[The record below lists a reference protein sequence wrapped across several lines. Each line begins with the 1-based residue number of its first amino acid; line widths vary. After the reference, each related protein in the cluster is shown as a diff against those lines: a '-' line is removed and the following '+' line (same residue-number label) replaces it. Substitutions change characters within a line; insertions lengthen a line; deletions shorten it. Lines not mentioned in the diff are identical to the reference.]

1 MMRYI
6 PISLAAAVFGLAF
19 LTGGSAPTLADKG
32 PVVVE
37 LYTSQGCNSCPP
49 ADAFLGELAKRENII
64 ALSFHV
70 TYWDYLGWKDR
81 FAFKGATKRQRAYS
95 RHFRRGF
102 VYTPQMVIDGQSE
115 VVGTRQFSVNRA
127 IGKAA
132 RRTDKISVTFKKGAD
147 GKLHAVLPM
156 RQTSGAAERA
166 TVWMVLFDRKH
177 VTDIR
182 RGENGGKKLAYHNVV
197 RKLTSLGSWA
207 GKSKSIALPVHAA
220 GPAGRRDGCAVIVQ
234 SNQTG
239 RIIGAAVMPLAQT
252 N

>member
-49 ADAFLGELAKRENII
+49 ADAFLGELAKRENVI

-81 FAFKGATKRQRAYS
+81 FAFKGATKRQRAYG

-115 VVGTRQFSVNRA
+115 VVGSHRGTANRA
-127 IGKAA
+127 INKAA
-132 RRTDKISVTFKKGAD
+132 RRTDKINVAFKKGAD
-147 GKLHAVLPM
+147 GKIHAVLPM

-166 TVWMVLFDRKH
+166 TVWFVLFDKRH
-177 VTDIR
+177 TTDIK
-182 RGENGGKKLAYHNVV
+182 RGENGGRKLTYHNVV
-197 RKLTSLGSWA
+197 RTLTELGNWN
-207 GKSKSIALPVHAA
+207 GEKKSIALPVDAP

-239 RIIGAAVMPLAQT
+239 RILGAAVMPLAQT

>member
-1 MMRYI
+1 MIRYI

-37 LYTSQGCNSCPP
+37 LYTSQGCSSCPP
-49 ADAFLGELAKRENII
+49 ADAYLGELAKRENII

-81 FAFKGATKRQRAYS
+81 FALKAATKRQRDYS

-115 VVGTRQFSVNRA
+115 VVGSRQFSVDRA
-127 IGKAA
+127 IKKAT
-132 RRTDKISVTFKKGAD
+132 RRTDKITVAVKKGAD
-147 GKLHAVLPM
+147 GKLHAELPM
-156 RQTSGAAERA
+156 RQASGAAERA
-166 TVWMVLFDRKH
+166 TVWLVLFDRSH
-177 VTDIR
+177 TTDIR
-182 RGENGGKKLAYHNVV
+182 RGENGGRKITYHNVV
-197 RKLTSLGSWA
+197 RRVMPLGTWE
-207 GKSKSIALPVHAA
+207 GEKKSVALPAA
-220 GPAGRRDGCAVIVQ
+220 EAGRDGCAVLVQ

-239 RIIGAAVMPLAQT
+239 RIIGAAVMPLGQT